1 MITMRATRITEFWN
15 MMLPLQTI
23 YLLTCSYTLL
33 NISFSLQ
40 KQSRQE
46 VFKVGEKLE
55 KTRSYVQISLKS
67 PLRNLS
73 LLDPKWHGFPRQP
86 FSFLNK
92 EFPQSHLQIQHIIT
106 LELSHLNFFFFHCRP
121 YIFPECIYPIL
132 LIVQT
137 A

>member
-1 MITMRATRITEFWN
+1 MRATRITEFWN

-33 NISFSLQ
+33 NISVSLQ
-40 KQSRQE
+40 KQSKQE

-67 PLRNLS
+67 PLSNLS

-92 EFPQSHLQIQHIIT
+92 VSPVSLANSAQNHLRIEP
-106 LELSHLNFFFFHCRP
+106 LGLFFFFP
-121 YIFPECIYPIL
+121 L
-132 LIVQT
+132 QT
-137 A
+137 LYLPRMYLSHSAYCLD